1 MIIRS
6 IKNVEFKIVLYFIVW
21 GIELWF
27 NGIKLWIN
35 LVIDVMK
42 FSEIFLWNYYVYR
55 KDRGIFEVE
64 VFVMEERL
72 ILLIE

>member
-1 MIIRS
+1 M
-6 IKNVEFKIVLYFIVW
+6 KLDIVW

>member
-1 MIIRS
+1 M
-6 IKNVEFKIVLYFIVW
+6 KLDIVW

-42 FSEIFLWNYYVYR
+42 CSEIFLWSYYVYR
-55 KDRGIFEVE
+55 NDRGIFEVE
-64 VFVMEERL
+64 VIVMEERL

>member
-1 MIIRS
+1 M
-6 IKNVEFKIVLYFIVW
+6 KLDIVW

-42 FSEIFLWNYYVYR
+42 FSEIFLWSYYVYR
-55 KDRGIFEVE
+55 NDRGIFEVE

>member
-1 MIIRS
+1 M
-6 IKNVEFKIVLYFIVW
+6 KLDIVW

-42 FSEIFLWNYYVYR
+42 FSEIFLWSYYVYR
-55 KDRGIFEVE
+55 NDRGIFEVE
-64 VFVMEERL
+64 VIVMEERL